1 MLDVQALAERV
12 MRLTASL
19 DGWNKAML
27 WGLIAA
33 SVIAG
38 YVGVTTRFTI
48 VRAKQLSVAQGE
60 LDAAKEAEAN
70 RGIATLRVR
79 AANAER
85 SLLELQ
91 QRIADRH
98 LTPGQKNRLYKNLS
112 VTPTGLVFV
121 SAPSNDGEASIF
133 AKEIEG
139 VLRQA
144 GWSNEPAGGVVW
156 EGTEPTGV
164 LLVVKSKEDMLPQVN
179 RLRQAFSAA
188 SIPLVLTVEPRSEA
202 GKIYLVVGHRPEK

>member
-1 MLDVQALAERV
+1 MSDVQALAERV
-12 MRLTASL
+12 IRLTASL
-19 DGWNKAML
+19 DSWNKAML
-27 WGLIAA
+27 WGLIVASLIAA
-33 SVIAG
+33 

-60 LDAAKEAEAN
+60 LNAAKEAEAD

-79 AANAER
+79 AANAEQ

-91 QRIADRH
+91 ERIADRH
-98 LTPGQKNRLYKNLS
+98 LSQDQKDRLYKNLS
-112 VTPTGLVFV
+112 VSPKGVVFV

-156 EGTEPTGV
+156 EGTEPIGV
-164 LLVVKSKEDMLPQVN
+164 LLVVKSRDDMLPQIN

-188 SIPLVLTVEPRSEA
+188 SIPLVLTVEPRGEA
-202 GKIYLVVGHRPEK
+202 GKIYLVVGHRPDK